1 MTGNFLKQVILRLD
15 FAGEINRSQQVL
27 DEIKRAVSDVLPE
40 FETRDIVSVEMT
52 VDQTQKT
59 TKEKR
64 FKSFFLR
71 NNATN
76 NSLIL
81 EPNAIIFDLKK
92 YNNYEEFKGLVHK
105 VIPNLGEQ
113 SPSIK
118 VSRMGLRYINQIII
132 DEGNPFDWTE
142 LIKKPLICSLDFI
155 EDRDEL
161 SRSVGLI
168 EITKSDY
175 YIKFQYGWFNSE
187 FPNPIAK
194 KEFLLDYDCYSKNE
208 TDISSIFSQIGIL
221 HEEIK
226 ELFKRSTY
234 IENLQTMGDEEN
246 VL

>member
-1 MTGNFLKQVILRLD
+1 MMMTGNFLKQVILRLD
-15 FAGEINRSQQVL
+15 FAGEINRSQQIL

-40 FETRDIVSVEMT
+40 FETRDMVSVEMT
-52 VDQTQKT
+52 IDQTQKK

-64 FKSFFLR
+64 FKSFLLR

-81 EPNAIIFDLKK
+81 EPSAIIFDLKK
-92 YNNYEEFKGLVHK
+92 YNNYEELKGLVHK

-118 VSRMGLRYINQIII
+118 VSKMGLRYINQIII

-142 LIKKPLICSLDFI
+142 LIKEPLICSLDFI
-155 EDRDEL
+155 EDRNEL
-161 SRSVGLI
+161 SRSVGVI
-168 EITKSDY
+168 EINKSDY
-175 YIKFQYGWFNSE
+175 HVKFQYGWFNSE

-208 TDISSIFSQIGIL
+208 TDISSIFSQIEIF

-226 ELFKRSTY
+226 ELFERSTY
-234 IENLQTMGDEEN
+234 IENLQTYGR
-246 VL
+246 